1 MQFNTIKEMEDEL
14 KKITSFKKLKD
25 DITFM
30 SQGQSITLKFIGIGS
45 FSDTKELSYLS
56 NETTDRLKITISGDN
71 ENISVLTT
79 KISRA

>member
-30 SQGQSITLKFIGIGS
+30 SQGQSITLKFIGMGS

-71 ENISVLTT
+71 ENISVLAT
-79 KISRA
+79 KVSRA